1 MTDAVKPTSFR
12 LRESTLKKLLEI
24 QKCLDLK
31 NRIDAL
37 EQAIDTAHKF
47 HTGKP
52 NGTNTSGGGGVTI
65 RITGA
70 TGMKV
75 TQEKKKPKRG

>member
-24 QKCLDLK
+24 QTVLDLK

-37 EQAIDTAHKF
+37 EQAIDTAHAF
-47 HTGKP
+47 HTGK
-52 NGTNTSGGGGVTI
+52 NGANTSGSGNDVTI

-75 TQEKKKPKRG
+75 LQGKHKKKG

>member
-1 MTDAVKPTSFR
+1 MTEAVKPTSFR
-12 LRESTLKKLLEI
+12 LRESTLQKLAEI

-37 EQAIDTAHKF
+37 EQAIYTAHSF
-47 HTGKP
+47 YIGK
-52 NGTNTSGGGGVTI
+52 NGANTSGSRNDVTI